1 VTRVTDPTAPFSS
14 GGPSTTA
21 DEFVAILDVEELS
34 PGHFVGTSDAGSRRV
49 VDGSQVLAQSIVA
62 AAKTLP
68 GRSIR
73 SARATFMSVIS
84 AEDGLEFDVDVHR
97 AGRQMAFADV
107 VCRQGD
113 KVRVRTNIVLDH
125 PAPDVIRHEAPIS
138 SGAGPADSIVREMP
152 LPGRELR
159 LDGIVDEN
167 SPHEVGPPEIRA
179 WLRYDAPP
187 QRDDLAKALV
197 AHFTGHL
204 SISTSMR
211 GHAGIGTADAHKTV
225 STGPL
230 VISIAFHE
238 PFGFDDWIL
247 YLHDSTFV
255 GAGMTYVRGQVHTEA
270 GHLIA
275 SFTQEAMIRGL
286 TVNEMT
292 IPEASRL

>member
-1 VTRVTDPTAPFSS
+1 MSEH
-14 GGPSTTA
+14 STTQHSTTPHTTA
-21 DEFVAILDVEELS
+21 AEFIASLDVEQQS
-34 PGHFVGTSDAGSRRV
+34 PGHFVGTSDAGVRRV

-68 GRSIR
+68 GRSVR
-73 SARATFMSVIS
+73 SARATFMSAIS
-84 AEDGLEFDVDVHR
+84 AEADLEFDVEVQR

-125 PAPDVIRHEAPIS
+125 PSPDVIRHEAPIS
-138 SGAGPADSIVREMP
+138 SGAGPADSIPRDMP

-167 SPHEVGPPEIRA
+167 SPDEVGPPEIRA
-179 WLRYDAPP
+179 WLRYDDPP
-187 QRDDLAKALV
+187 KRDDLAKALI

-211 GHAGIGTADAHKTV
+211 GHAGIGTADSHKTV

-238 PFGFDDWIL
+238 PFGYDGWIL

-286 TVNEMT
+286 TDHEMT
-292 IPEASRL
+292 IPEVSRL